1 MCYITYSF
9 IKRNEWGN
17 PLFIIEWGEK
27 MELLES
33 IKEMVLPLIE
43 QNDCYL
49 DDIEY
54 VKDNNEMYLRIYIE
68 KNEGYLDM
76 DTCVAVSEKISE
88 KLDLEDPIKGEYYL
102 EVSSPGLERVLRK
115 KEHFLKQIGNEISI
129 KLFKAIDKEKE
140 LIGVLKEYNDNEII
154 LEVNNINI
162 NIDLKNIALA
172 KTIYEW

>member
-1 MCYITYSF
+1 MAVNSIESKVE
-9 IKRNEWGN
+9 KRLK
-17 PLFIIEWGEK
+17 PIIENLNY
-27 MELLES
+27 ELYD
-33 IKEMVLPLIE
+33 V
-43 QNDCYL
+43 Q
-49 DDIEY
+49 Y
-54 VKDNNEMYLRIYIE
+54 VKEGKDYYLRIIIDKDGIIDIDDCEIVNNAITDILDEEDYIKE
-68 KNEGYLDM
+68 Q
-76 DTCVAVSEKISE
+76 
-88 KLDLEDPIKGEYYL
+88 YYL

-115 KEHFLKQIGNEISI
+115 KEHFLKQIGNEISV

>member
-1 MCYITYSF
+1 MAVNSIESKVE
-9 IKRNEWGN
+9 KRLK
-17 PLFIIEWGEK
+17 PIIENLNY
-27 MELLES
+27 ELYD
-33 IKEMVLPLIE
+33 V
-43 QNDCYL
+43 Q
-49 DDIEY
+49 Y
-54 VKDNNEMYLRIYIE
+54 VKEGKDYYLRIIIDKDGTIDINDCEIVNNAITDILDEEDYIKE
-68 KNEGYLDM
+68 Q
-76 DTCVAVSEKISE
+76 
-88 KLDLEDPIKGEYYL
+88 YYL

-154 LEVNNINI
+154 LEMDNKNI

>member
-1 MCYITYSF
+1 MAVNSIESKVE
-9 IKRNEWGN
+9 KRLK
-17 PLFIIEWGEK
+17 PIIENLNY
-27 MELLES
+27 ELYD
-33 IKEMVLPLIE
+33 V
-43 QNDCYL
+43 Q
-49 DDIEY
+49 Y
-54 VKDNNEMYLRIYIE
+54 VKEGKDYYLRIIIDKDGSIDIDDCENVNNAITDILDEEDYIKE
-68 KNEGYLDM
+68 Q
-76 DTCVAVSEKISE
+76 
-88 KLDLEDPIKGEYYL
+88 YYL

-115 KEHFLKQIGNEISI
+115 KEHFIEQIGNEISI